1 MNFLIVKYFFYNKPF
16 TQPGIEFS
24 FTKLYKSLDG
34 METYLLLRSNKQS
47 GPYSLQQLVNFGL
60 KPYDLVWVEG
70 KSAAWRYPSEVEL
83 LKAYAPAV
91 EEQPYDRFYKKQEE
105 TPAVKPVPKQ
115 EEIDIPRKQE
125 EAHAAPKQQE
135 LYVAP
140 RQEEIYVAP
149 KEENLV
155 LPVENKTV
163 TTTKKVF
170 VSMPQSHVAKK
181 PVQPVQVKAPNVTEN
196 RPVIVEDK
204 KVESKPILVKEEPV
218 LKEKPVWPKDQPVK
232 NEKIISFKEEPI
244 LNEMPASLKEEATL
258 NEKYSE
264 SLDDIKRRYTETYL
278 SRKKKTRWTSTHTS
292 LAQVFGGAIFFCLL
306 VVFAYKNFS
315 GEEQSQSR
323 TTLIQPDKRSVN
335 TGTTTTTTPTTIPA
349 VATETNKQ
357 QEEKRRQTIREKLNP
372 PDESESVAINT
383 KQQKNEE
390 LDAGNEVIASEYEPE
405 KKAVMTKSAEEIKP
419 EPVKPKTR
427 PVNFNRL
434 VNVTANNYKQRA
446 FGGVMNLELTVNND
460 SKYDLDKV
468 VVELQYLKPSEQPI
482 KTERI
487 VFNAVEANGSQTLKI
502 PDYLRGV
509 KVAYRV
515 TGIESSQYER
525 QTAGL

>member
-1 MNFLIVKYFFYNKPF
+1 M
-16 TQPGIEFS
+16 
-24 FTKLYKSLDG
+24 
-34 METYLLLRSNKQS
+34 LRSNKQS

-70 KSAAWRYPSEVEL
+70 KSAAWRYPSEVDL
-83 LKAYAPAV
+83 LKDYAPAT

-105 TPAVKPVPKQ
+105 KPVVKPVPKQ
-115 EEIDIPRKQE
+115 EEIYVAPKQE
-125 EAHAAPKQQE
+125 ESYVAPKQE
-135 LYVAP
+135 ESYVAP
-140 RQEEIYVAP
+140 TKQEEIYVAP
-149 KEENLV
+149 KEVNHV
-155 LPVENKTV
+155 LPGENKTV

-181 PVQPVQVKAPNVTEN
+181 PAQPIQAPMPKVIEE
-196 RPVIVEDK
+196 RPLIIEER
-204 KVESKPILVKEEPV
+204 KVESKPSLVKEEPIV
-218 LKEKPVWPKDQPVK
+218 NEKADWPKAEPVK

-244 LNEMPASLKEEATL
+244 LTEKAAALKEEPTL

-292 LAQVFGGAIFFCLL
+292 LVQVFGGAIFFCLL

-323 TTLIQPDKRSVN
+323 TTLIQPDKRAVN
-335 TGTTTTTTPTTIPA
+335 TTTPNNTPTTIPPA
-349 VATETNKQ
+349 VTETKKQ
-357 QEEKRRQTIREKLNP
+357 LEDKRRQTIREKLNP
-372 PDESESVAINT
+372 PDESLAIST
-383 KQQKNEE
+383 KQQKEE
-390 LDAGNEVIASEYEPE
+390 EITTGNEVIASEYEPE
-405 KKAVMTKSAEEIKP
+405 KKAVMAKTTEEIKP

-434 VNVTANNYKQRA
+434 VNVKANNYKQRA

-460 SKYDLDKV
+460 SKYELDKV
-468 VVELQYLKPSEQPI
+468 IVELQYLKPSEQPI

-487 VFNAVEANGSQTLKI
+487 VFNSVEANGSQTLKI

-515 TGIESSQYER
+515 TSVESSQYER

>member
-1 MNFLIVKYFFYNKPF
+1 
-16 TQPGIEFS
+16 
-24 FTKLYKSLDG
+24 

-47 GPYSLQQLVNFGL
+47 GPYSLQQLVSFGL

-70 KSAAWRYPSEVEL
+70 KSAAWRYPSEVDL
-83 LKAYAPAV
+83 LKDYAPAT
-91 EEQPYDRFYKKQEE
+91 EEQPYDRFYKKPEE
-105 TPAVKPVPKQ
+105 KPTVKAVPKQ
-115 EEIDIPRKQE
+115 EEIY
-125 EAHAAPKQQE
+125 AAPKQE
-135 LYVAP
+135 EIYVAP

-149 KEENLV
+149 KEVNHV
-155 LPVENKTV
+155 VPVENKTV
-163 TTTKKVF
+163 TATKKVF

-181 PVQPVQVKAPNVTEN
+181 PAEPVQVKAPIPIEA
-196 RPVIVEDK
+196 RPAPVQER
-204 KVESKPILVKEEPV
+204 KVESKPTLVKETRVVNEN
-218 LKEKPVWPKDQPVK
+218 PVWPKEEQVR
-232 NEKIISFKEEPI
+232 NEKIISFREEPI
-244 LNEMPASLKEEATL
+244 LTDKAAALKEEPTL

-264 SLDDIKRRYTETYL
+264 SLDEIKRRYTETYL

-292 LAQVFGGAIFFCLL
+292 LVQVFGGAIFFCLL

-323 TTLIQPDKRSVN
+323 TTLIQPDKRAVN
-335 TGTTTTTTPTTIPA
+335 TTTPNNTPTTIPPA
-349 VATETNKQ
+349 VTETKKQ
-357 QEEKRRQTIREKLNP
+357 LEDKRRQTIREKLNP
-372 PDESESVAINT
+372 PDESLAIST
-383 KQQKNEE
+383 RQQKDEE
-390 LDAGNEVIASEYEPE
+390 IITGNEVIASEYEPE
-405 KKAVMTKSAEEIKP
+405 KKAVMAKTTEEIKP

-434 VNVTANNYKQRA
+434 VNVKANNYKQRA

-460 SKYDLDKV
+460 SKYELDKV
-468 VVELQYLKPSEQPI
+468 IVELQYLKPSEQPI

-487 VFNAVEANGSQTLKI
+487 VFNSVEANGSQTLKI

-515 TGIESSQYER
+515 TSVESSQYER